1 MGRVFLVVVLLL
13 LGFGAVF
20 HFAPWLVR
28 WFGRLPGDIRVE
40 SYGAK
45 LFLPLTSMALV
56 SVAVTLILRLFRK

>member
-1 MGRVFLVVVLLL
+1 MGRVFIVVGLLL

-40 SYGAK
+40 SDGAK
-45 LFLPLTSMALV
+45 FFLPLTSMALV
-56 SVAVTLILRLFRK
+56 SVAITFILRLFRK